1 MNMTLILLIFSCSQE
16 AGVGGGTRNML
27 KIKTVLDV

>member
-1 MNMTLILLIFSCSQE
+1 MNVTLILLIFSCSQE
-16 AGVGGGTRNML
+16 GEKNTRNML